1 MINSPDKRKGS
12 STCTGKHC
20 AYFLAFCPR
29 NNFDKFGAY
38 AEVIIFFTDHL
49 WRTAFVSDQVN
60 QKDMINFPHDKAR
73 KFYERRNNNKVDSI
87 ETEHI
92 VIAYLLL

>member
-12 STCTGKHC
+12 STCVGKQG
-20 AYFLAFCPR
+20 AYFLVFCPR

-49 WRTAFVSDQVN
+49 WRTPFVSDQVN
-60 QKDMINFPHDKAR
+60 QKDMTNFPHDKAR
-73 KFYERRNNNKVDSI
+73 KFYERRINNKVDSI